1 MNAETF
7 FKKLDEI
14 RSEARQKFGMKH
26 ESINFLSESVQN
38 LIKLVDAIHDEEITP
53 KQQVKQAQISP
64 PLTIEQLK
72 EQGLYLETTKSIETD
87 HPIEPTPAKPEGAMT
102 LEKLPRDPKPVHPVE
117 VVEATKDTVVAP
129 DGGWHD
135 GDS

>member
-7 FKKLDEI
+7 FHRLDAI

-38 LIKLVDAIHDEEITP
+38 LIKLVDEIHDAT
-53 KQQVKQAQISP
+53 VTAP
-64 PLTIEQLK
+64 PPPPPPSIDHLT
-72 EQGLYLETTKSIETD
+72 GL
-87 HPIEPTPAKPEGAMT
+87 EPSVAPSGAMT
-102 LEKLPRDPKPVHPVE
+102 LERLPRDPKPVHPVE

-129 DGGWHD
+129 DGGWQD

>member
-7 FKKLDEI
+7 FKKLDAI

-38 LIKLVDAIHDEEITP
+38 LIKLVDEIHDEIINKAVTP
-53 KQQVKQAQISP
+53 TAP
-64 PLTIEQLK
+64 PPPSIDHLA
-72 EQGLYLETTKSIETD
+72 GL
-87 HPIEPTPAKPEGAMT
+87 EPSVAPEGAMT
-102 LEKLPRDPKPVHPVE
+102 LEKLPRDPRPVHPIE
-117 VVEATKDTVVAP
+117 VVEATENTVVAP
-129 DGGWHD
+129 DGGWQD